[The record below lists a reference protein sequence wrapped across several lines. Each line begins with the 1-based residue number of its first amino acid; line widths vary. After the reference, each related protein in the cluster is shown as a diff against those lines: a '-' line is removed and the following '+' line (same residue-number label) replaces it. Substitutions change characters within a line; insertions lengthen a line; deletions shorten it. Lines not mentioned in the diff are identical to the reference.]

1 VDCIIRSRGRGAHCL
16 SGATTDQSDEARWLR
31 ERTIPPEQFFTAG
44 IDQFRA
50 ISLSETEVWKM
61 TKERIIDSLL
71 IGKHRRLIVIESYC
85 CYISEQTATDRRPAK
100 QSIRVTHGVAIR
112 RILTRE
118 IPQPMLILP
127 CDSKNIVNIGND
139 GH

>member
-1 VDCIIRSRGRGAHCL
+1 MNSRI
-16 SGATTDQSDEARWLR
+16 SG
-31 ERTIPPEQFFTAG
+31 
-44 IDQFRA
+44 
-50 ISLSETEVWKM
+50 LSETEVWKM
-61 TKERIIDSLL
+61 TKERVIDSLL
-71 IGKHRRLIVIESYC
+71 IGKHRRFIVIESYC

-100 QSIRVTHGVAIR
+100 QSIRATRGVAIR

-118 IPQPMLILP
+118 ISQPMLILP

>member
-1 VDCIIRSRGRGAHCL
+1 MAQGTH
-16 SGATTDQSDEARWLR
+16 
-31 ERTIPPEQFFTAG
+31 IPPEQFLTAG

-61 TKERIIDSLL
+61 TKERVIDSLL

-85 CYISEQTATDRRPAK
+85 CHISEQTATDRRPAK
-100 QSIRVTHGVAIR
+100 QSIPVTHGGAIR

-118 IPQPMLILP
+118 VPQPMLILP
-127 CDSKNIVNIGND
+127 CDSKSIVNIGND